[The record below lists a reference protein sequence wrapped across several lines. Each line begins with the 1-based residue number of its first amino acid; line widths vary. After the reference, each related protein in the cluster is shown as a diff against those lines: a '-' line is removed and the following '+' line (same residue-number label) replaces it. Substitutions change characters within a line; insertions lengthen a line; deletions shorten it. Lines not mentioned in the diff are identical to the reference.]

1 MEQVKQKNRTIEIIY
16 TLFLGIMISV
26 FVGLG
31 IAAFYPEP
39 PYPEMPSDL
48 KVYSMPMEKS
58 EENSREAERILNSQ
72 KEYDKTIA
80 DYQKILND
88 YNRNVSIIALIAS
101 VLALSISL
109 VLSHKLLVLADGVLL
124 GGVITLLYSVAR
136 VFGSGDDK
144 VRFLVVA
151 VGLCVALI
159 LGYIK
164 FIRPASV
171 KST

>member
-1 MEQVKQKNRTIEIIY
+1 MTQLVQKNRTIEIIY

-31 IAAFYPEP
+31 IDAFYSEP
-39 PYPEMPSDL
+39 AYPEMPADL
-48 KVYSMPMEKS
+48 KVYSAPIEES
-58 EENSREAERILNSQ
+58 EQNSIEAKRILDSQ
-72 KEYDKTIA
+72 KEYDKKIA
-80 DYQKILND
+80 EHQEVLNA

-101 VLALSISL
+101 VTALSISL
-109 VLSHKLLVLADGVLL
+109 VLSHKLLVIADGVLL
-124 GGVITLLYSVAR
+124 GGVFTLLYSVAR

-151 VGLCVALI
+151 VGLCIALI